1 MMKKK
6 YMEIK
11 REQMVGVNLQLIYMV
26 ELRSI
31 NLIN

>member
-1 MMKKK
+1 MKKK

-31 NLIN
+31 